1 MVGCFDRLP
10 SHPEEVSS
18 NMKWLEKRNTGVP
31 GVSRITCSL
40 LMFMLLR
47 CTVEV
52 QAESCSLPLPYEEVQ
67 ALREIAGQVGKKD
80 WNFSVDPCSNHLSWQ
95 TPKSNLMPSYNNS
108 LICNSTGLDG
118 VCHVVK
124 LFLKGQDLQGVLPA
138 SIVKLPFLQTLDLT
152 RNYLSGNIPPEWA
165 STKLEYLSIT
175 VNRLTGRIPSY
186 LGNITSLVYL
196 SLENNLFYG
205 TVPPELGNLVNLVN
219 LILNANNL
227 SGELPRAL
235 TKISKLTE
243 LRISSNNFSGKIP
256 SFIQSWKRLEML
268 AIQGSGLEGPIPS
281 SISVLTNLT
290 QLRISDL
297 GGGGSKFPDLRN
309 MTNLKYLLLSNCNIS
324 GNFPEYIKHMKN
336 LKDLDL
342 SFNRLTGNLSTDF
355 QGLESLESM
364 YLTSN
369 FLTGPIPKWILERNH
384 RYAIDFSYNN
394 FSETSVPSTCPATV
408 NLFKS
413 SSRGKKLM
421 AEECLTNFP
430 CSKEHY
436 SLHINCGGGAT
447 TIGDISYD
455 GDEEPGEAARYAPT
469 KENWGV
475 STTGHF
481 WDVQNAS
488 LLAYTAENISTLRMP
503 NSEIYRKA
511 RLSPLSLTYYARC
524 LTNGNYNVKL
534 HFAEIVIRDNR
545 SFHSLGRRIFDVY
558 IQDEL
563 VLKDF
568 EIKKEAHGVD
578 KEVIKPFKAVVK
590 DGTLDIRFHWAGKGT
605 TTAPVKGVYGPLIS
619 AIDVV
624 SESKP
629 PNERKKKLIVAGA
642 VVLPL
647 LLIFIVVAI
656 LWWKGCIGGRI
667 LREKDLRGLDLRT
680 GSFTLRQ
687 LRAATKN
694 FSSENKIGEGGFGSV
709 YKGELLDGTFIAV
722 KQLSSKSR
730 QGNREFVTEIGMIS
744 GLQHPNLVKLYGCCI
759 EGNQLLLVYE
769 YLENNNLARAL
780 FETSV
785 LTLDWATRQKI
796 CVGIARGLAFL
807 HEESTLRIVHR
818 DIKATNVLLDRDLNA
833 KISDFGLAKL
843 CEEEN
848 THISTRIAGTVG
860 YMAPEYALWGYLTE
874 KADVYSFGVVALEI
888 VSGRNNANYRP
899 ENEAVCLLDWAF
911 ILQQKGN
918 LMEIVDPR
926 LKSEFNVEE
935 AERMIKVALLCAN
948 ASPTLRPIMSVALSM
963 LEGKTTIDEEVT
975 SDPGIYAEDMRFK
988 PLKSHYQQMQRLS
1001 SSRSQ
1006 EPIFSSDNTWAGS
1019 STTASGYD
1027 LYPIDHDSMNLN
1039 VSETSSLTR

>member
-1 MVGCFDRLP
+1 MMSCFDRSSL
-10 SHPEEVSS
+10 HPEEASS
-18 NMKWLEKRNTGVP
+18 NTKWLKKRKARAP
-31 GVSRITCSL
+31 GIFRITFSL
-40 LMFMLLR
+40 LMLMWLM
-47 CTVEV
+47 CTVEA
-52 QAESCSLPLPYEEVQ
+52 QAESSHLADGEVQ
-67 ALREIAGQVGKKD
+67 ALREIAKQVGKED
-80 WNFSVDPCSNHLSWQ
+80 WNFSVDPCSNHSSWQ
-95 TPKSNLMPSYNNS
+95 TPKPEAMPWYNNS
-108 LICNSTGLDG
+108 LICNCKGLDG
-118 VCHVVK
+118 VCHVEK
-124 LFLKGQDLQGVLPA
+124 LFLKGQDLPGVLPA
-138 SIVKLPFLQTLDLT
+138 SIVKLPFLKTLDLT

-175 VNRLTGRIPSY
+175 VNSLTGRIPSY
-186 LGNITSLVYL
+186 LGNITSLIYL
-196 SLENNLFYG
+196 SIENNFFYG
-205 TVPPELGNLVNLVN
+205 TVPVELGNLVNLVN

-227 SGELPRAL
+227 TGELPLAL
-235 TKISKLTE
+235 TKITKLTE

-256 SFIQSWKRLEML
+256 SFIQSWKRLEKL

-297 GGGGSKFPDLRN
+297 GGEGSNFPYVGN
-309 MTNLKYLLLSNCNIS
+309 MKNLNYLLLSNCNIT
-324 GNFPEYIKHMKN
+324 GNFPEYITHIAN

-342 SFNRLTGNLSTDF
+342 SFNRLTGNLPTNYLD
-355 QGLESLESM
+355 LVALESM

-384 RYAIDFSYNN
+384 RYAIDISYNN
-394 FSETSVPSTCPATV
+394 FSETSVPSACPVTV

-413 SSRGKKLM
+413 SSRGKNSKAL
-421 AEECLTNFP
+421 ECLTNSS
-430 CSKEHY
+430 CSKELY
-436 SLHINCGGGAT
+436 SLHINCGGGAV

-455 GDEEPGEAARYAPT
+455 GDEEDGEATRYVHT
-469 KENWGV
+469 KENWEV

-481 WDVQNAS
+481 WDGEKNS
-488 LLAYTAENISTLRMP
+488 LIAYIAENVSTLRMR
-503 NSEIYRKA
+503 NSELYTTA

-524 LTNGNYNVKL
+524 LANGNYNVTL
-534 HFAEIVIRDNR
+534 HFAEIKIRDNR

-563 VLKDF
+563 MLKDF
-568 EIKKEAHGVD
+568 EIKKEAQGVD
-578 KEVIKPFKAVVK
+578 KVIIKSFKAVVK

-605 TTAPVKGVYGPLIS
+605 TTAPVKGIYGPLIS
-619 AIDVV
+619 AIDVE
-624 SESKP
+624 SEFKP
-629 PNERKKKLIVAGA
+629 PNEIKKKFIVAGA

-647 LLIFIVVAI
+647 LLIFIVMGT
-656 LWWKGCIGGRI
+656 LWWKGCLGGRL
-667 LREKDLRGLDLRT
+667 LREKDLKGLDLRT
-680 GSFTLRQ
+680 GSFSLRQ
-687 LRAATKN
+687 LRAATN
-694 FSSENKIGEGGFGSV
+694 DFNSANKIGEGGFGTV
-709 YKGELLDGTFIAV
+709 YKGELLDGTIIAV

-769 YLENNNLARAL
+769 YMENNSLARAL
-780 FETSV
+780 FGSETSD
-785 LTLDWATRQKI
+785 LTLDWAMRQKI

-807 HEESTLRIVHR
+807 HEESALRIVHR
-818 DIKATNVLLDRDLNA
+818 DIKTTNVLLDKDLNA

-899 ENEAVCLLDWAF
+899 KNEAVCLLDWAF

-926 LKSEFNVEE
+926 LENEFNIEE
-935 AERMIKVALLCAN
+935 AERMIKVALLCTN
-948 ASPTLRPIMSVALSM
+948 ASSMLRPTMSAALSM
-963 LEGKTTIDEEVT
+963 LEGETSIEEVT
-975 SDPGIYAEDMRFK
+975 SDPSIYDDMRFK
-988 PLKSHYQQMQRLS
+988 PLKDHYQQMQRQS
-1001 SSRSQ
+1001 SGRSQ
-1006 EPIFSSDNTWAGS
+1006 APIFSSDNTWVGS
-1019 STTASGYD
+1019 STTTASAYD
-1027 LYPIDHDSMNLN
+1027 LYPVNPESINLE
-1039 VSETSSLTR
+1039 VSETSSLSR